1 MRQITDLERSKFI
14 ADEDTIS
21 DPSVVRVALSN
32 RFAPEQYDEIA
43 VTYPSSVLEVYTYKL
58 NSTTVGVISVTYTDS
73 TKENISSVLRS

>member
-14 ADEDTIS
+14 HDEATIS

-43 VTYPSSVLEVYTYKL
+43 VTYPSATSEVYTYKL
-58 NSTTVGVISVTYTDS
+58 ESASVGVITVTYTDS